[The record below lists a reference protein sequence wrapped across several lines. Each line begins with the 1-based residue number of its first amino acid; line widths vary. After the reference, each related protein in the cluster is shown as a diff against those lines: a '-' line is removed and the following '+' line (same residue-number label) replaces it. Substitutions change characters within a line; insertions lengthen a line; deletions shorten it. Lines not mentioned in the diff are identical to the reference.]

1 MVIMVNYVHSMLYI
15 VYLSYNVFKFILS
28 FQGLF
33 RQKNEKKTTKSWVLD
48 FVEIYKDFLIFI
60 DLKISETRFILS
72 W

>member
-1 MVIMVNYVHSMLYI
+1 MVIMLNCVHSMLYI
-15 VYLSYNVFKFILS
+15 VYLNYNVFKFILF

-33 RQKNEKKTTKSWVLD
+33 RQKNEKKPTKSWVLD
-48 FVEIYKDFLIFI
+48 LVEISKDFLIFI